1 MGDGESALS
10 RLISGAGRL
19 VARVPGGEAV
29 VRGARIAEQTAL
41 QLLRD
46 RLQRIE
52 QPSAA
57 NTEEATPSADLAQ
70 GLKRLLDR
78 AVDQNRPQAREAY
91 FRFVLDE
98 LLPDE
103 ARMLAAL
110 ADGSAHALIHLGA
123 GPALGGVTHR
133 VLENRSTLPRSAGV
147 AWPDLGPRYIAH
159 LRQLE
164 LVETGKEDAGQK
176 TKYEVL
182 EADSLVRAAIERI
195 GKDGGL
201 RPRILRRTLKLSDIG
216 RQFWEAC
223 QAGAP

>member
-29 VRGARIAEQTAL
+29 VRGARMAEHTAL
-41 QLLRD
+41 QLLRE

-52 QPSAA
+52 QAPAEEVPS
-57 NTEEATPSADLAQ
+57 SADLAQ

-164 LVETGKEDAGQK
+164 LVETGKEDPSQK
-176 TKYEVL
+176 TKYEIL
-182 EADSLVRAAIERI
+182 EADALVRAAIERI
-195 GKDGGL
+195 GKDVGL
-201 RPRILRRTLKLSDIG
+201 RPRILRRTIRLSDIG
-216 RQFWEAC
+216 RQFWDAC
-223 QAGAP
+223 QPGPA